1 MTDDQTTD
9 QPAERSELRSRGRKR
24 APVKP
29 GTRPAK
35 RTSTHSGGR
44 PAFVPTSSERRF
56 VQAMAGLRMSA
67 EEICKVVGGSRA
79 RDTDSGK
86 PISKTTLFRH
96 FKTELASGRAMLK
109 ARVAG
114 KFYNALDEDQPWAI
128 QMAMR
133 NQFGWDAGRGG
144 FDGAQLIDE
153 REPVTAQVTF
163 VVPGGAGSSTEGIPD
178 APAPPF
184 PWQRAL
190 PKPVDV
196 PMFRDPLTGAWRSG
210 PTE

>member
-1 MTDDQTTD
+1 MPQLSPSEIIA
-9 QPAERSELRSRGRKR
+9 QREREAAEQKAQRKRGR
-24 APVKP
+24 
-29 GTRPAK
+29 GNK
-35 RTSTHSGGR
+35 RTRRGR
-44 PAFVPTSSERRF
+44 PAFVPSSSERRF

-67 EEICKVVGGSRA
+67 DEICKVVGGGRA

-153 REPVTAQVTF
+153 REPITAQVTF

-190 PKPVDV
+190 PKPVEGAN
-196 PMFRDPLTGAWRSG
+196 RRWSDPEPR
-210 PTE
+210 

>member
-1 MTDDQTTD
+1 MTQQTATEVLA
-9 QPAERSELRSRGRKR
+9 QREREAAEQKAAEQSEKR
-24 APVKP
+24 AP
-29 GTRPAK
+29 GNNK
-35 RTSTHSGGR
+35 RTRRGRGR
-44 PAFVPTSSERRF
+44 PKFVPTSSERRF

-67 EEICKVVGGSRA
+67 DEICKVVGGGRA

-96 FKTELASGRAMLK
+96 FKTELASGRALLK

-144 FDGAQLIDE
+144 FHLDTGALIEAGDVQPLTQIE
-153 REPVTAQVTF
+153 F
-163 VVPGGAGSSTEGIPD
+163 VVPGKPPEEGPP
-178 APAPPF
+178 APAQGPY
-184 PWQRAL
+184 PWQKAL
-190 PKPVDV
+190 PAPE
-196 PMFRDPLTGAWRSG
+196 PMVRDAFGVWRPLGR
-210 PTE
+210 TE